1 MNHETDLSIAQ
12 RVTPQSIFDVAHT
25 LGLSTDRL
33 YPIGPYIAKVLN
45 QDPVETPKKRG
56 RLILVTAMNPTK
68 AGEGKTTVTVG
79 LGDALA
85 LLGKRT
91 CVTLREPSM
100 GPVFGVKG
108 GAAGGGRS
116 QVIPMEDLNLHFTG
130 DIHAVTSAHN
140 LLSALVDNHIHFRKS
155 PRLDG
160 QKVNWHRVLDMNDRS
175 LRSVI
180 LGAGPESGTPR
191 VSSFSI
197 TAASEI
203 MAILCPARDSQDL
216 RNRLS
221 NIIVGESEEKELV
234 RVGSLDFQGALS
246 VVLHRAIYPNLVQ
259 TLVGTPVLVH
269 GGPFANIAH
278 GTNSLIAD
286 NLALEQAEFVVTE
299 AGFGADLGGQKFLDL
314 VSPIAGFS
322 PDGVVVVATLRA
334 IKHHGGAKD
343 FIEPNTHAIINGIA
357 NLLGHLENLRDVYG
371 QEPVAAI
378 NEFPGDLPREIGL
391 VQELLTKA
399 GFQSS
404 LTQVWAKGAE
414 GGVDLAQKVLSSVE
428 NTSRKK
434 GLTNRTLGHGAEPGS
449 PVHEAVEK
457 VAQTI
462 YGAKNVSFSPQ
473 AQKSLDQLA
482 ARGLDR
488 LPICMAK
495 TQYSFSA
502 DPNLRGR
509 PRNFEYPVRD
519 LKVSGGAGFVVVF
532 GGDIMTMPGLSPTP
546 AAMGMD
552 ISPRGT
558 ISGLF

>member
-1 MNHETDLSIAQ
+1 MNQETDLSIAQ
-12 RVTPQSIFDVAHT
+12 GITPKPIFDVART
-25 LGLSTDRL
+25 LGLSPDRL
-33 YPIGPYIAKVLN
+33 YPIGPSIAKVPN
-45 QDPVETPKKRG
+45 QDQVETPKKQG
-56 RLILVTAMNPTK
+56 RLILVSAMNPTK

-91 CVTLREPSM
+91 CITLREPSM

-108 GAAGGGRS
+108 GAAGGGHS

-130 DIHAVTSAHN
+130 DIHAVSSAHN

-155 PRLDG
+155 PRLNV
-160 QKVNWHRVLDMNDRS
+160 QKINWHRVLDMNDRS

-191 VSSFSI
+191 VSGFSI

-203 MAILCPARDSQDL
+203 MAILCLAKDAQDL
-216 RNRLS
+216 QNRLS
-221 NIIVGESEEKELV
+221 NIIVGESEEKALV
-234 RVGSLDFQGALS
+234 RVGDLGFQGALS

-259 TLVGTPVLVH
+259 TLAGTPVLVH

-286 NLALEQAEFVVTE
+286 NLALEQAEVVVTE

-322 PDGVVVVATLRA
+322 PDGVVVVATIRA

-343 FIEPNTHAIINGIA
+343 FAEPNTQAIQKGIS

-378 NEFPGDLPREIGL
+378 NEFPGDLPAEIAL
-391 VQELLTKA
+391 VQDLLAKA

-404 LTQVWAKGAE
+404 LTQVWAKGGE
-414 GGVDLAQKVLSSVE
+414 GGIDLAQKILSSVE
-428 NTSRKK
+428 RTTQKK
-434 GLTNRTLGHGAEPGS
+434 EQAKGTLGHAAEPGN
-449 PVHEAVEK
+449 PVHQAIEM
-457 VAQTI
+457 VAQKI
-462 YGAKNVSFSPQ
+462 YGARKVSFSPQ

-482 ARGLDR
+482 SRGLDR

-502 DPNLRGR
+502 DPNLLGR
-509 PRNFEYPVRD
+509 PRDFEYPVRD
-519 LKVSGGAGFVVVF
+519 LKVSGGAGFIVVF
-532 GGDIMTMPGLSPTP
+532 GGEIMTMPGLSRTP
-546 AAMGMD
+546 AALGMD
-552 ISPRGT
+552 IDPRGT